1 MWRPLGEKKKRICSR
16 RSLVGNIYATL
27 WYIDSSRPSRSLN
40 MHLEN
45 GERVLEKS

>member
-1 MWRPLGEKKKRICSR
+1 MWRPLGEKKRICSR

-27 WYIDSSRPSRSLN
+27 WYMNSSRPSRSLN

-45 GERVLEKS
+45 GGQVLEKS